1 MTIDHNRA
9 PFTEAC
15 VRYANANM
23 DRLSTPGHQA
33 GLTMFADLTE
43 VLGHEF
49 LQLDV
54 PMNTD
59 GVDYGDKPTPL
70 DQSLEL
76 AADAWG
82 AKRTWFMSNGASQ
95 ANQLACLTLSNF
107 GDTIVLQRSMHSSII
122 DGLAFTGMSAHYV
135 MPSVDSQLGVPNGI
149 TPTQL
154 DAALT
159 ETQQAGKNIAAAYVV
174 SPSYFGAVS
183 DIKGLA
189 DVAHKHGVPLVV
201 DEAWGAH
208 FGFHE
213 TLPQNSLRLGAD
225 IVVSSTHKLAGSLSQ
240 TAMFH
245 LGHTA
250 FAAAFEPMVE
260 RSFRS
265 LQSTSVN
272 SHFLISLD
280 LARKGLMTQGQSL
293 IPHSV
298 AAMQNLRVRLNERFP
313 DQTSRLMSYD
323 DVINTD
329 PLKVVVNTLAAGIS
343 GYEARTKLF
352 REHGVH
358 CEMATNSTVVMLAG
372 AGVVPD
378 IDRAVDA
385 FMGLPS
391 QGDSATQQA
400 VLDLP
405 QAGEQVMLVRDA
417 FFADTEVVSAKDAI
431 GRISADS
438 LAAYPPGIPNMLPG
452 EVITQDTVNF
462 LQATIEAP
470 FGMVRGG
477 ASSDMTAFRV
487 VAN

>member
-1 MTIDHNRA
+1 MTLDHNRA

-15 VRYANANM
+15 VRYSQANM

-33 GLTMFADLTE
+33 GLTMFADLTK

-49 LQLDV
+49 LELDV

-59 GVDYGDKPTPL
+59 GVDYGAKPTPL

-154 DAALT
+154 DEALK
-159 ETQQAGKNIAAAYVV
+159 ETKSAGKNIAAAYVV

-183 DIKGLA
+183 DVKGLA
-189 DVAHKHGVPLVV
+189 DVAHSHGVPLVV

-245 LGHTA
+245 LGHSD
-250 FAAAFEPMVE
+250 FAAQFEPMIE
-260 RSFRS
+260 RSLRS

-272 SHFLISLD
+272 SQFLISLD
-280 LARKGLMTQGQSL
+280 LARKGLMTQGPAL
-293 IPHSV
+293 IPASV
-298 AAMQNLRVRLNERFP
+298 AAMQDLRSRLNERFA
-313 DQTSRLMSYD
+313 DQTQQLMSYA
-323 DVINTD
+323 DVVDTD
-329 PLKVVVNTLAAGIS
+329 PLKVVVNTLGAGIS

-352 REHGVH
+352 REYGIHS
-358 CEMATNSTVVMLAG
+358 EMATNSTVVMLAG

-378 IDRAVDA
+378 IDRAVAA
-385 FMGLPS
+385 FMALPS
-391 QGDSATQQA
+391 QGDTAAGQA

-417 FFADTEVVSAKDAI
+417 FFAETEMVSAKDAV
-431 GRISADS
+431 GRVSADS

-452 EVITQDTVNF
+452 EVITRETIEF
-462 LQATIEAP
+462 LQATLTAP
-470 FGMVRGG
+470 FGVVRGA
-477 ASSDMTAFRV
+477 ASSDLSSFRV
-487 VAN
+487 VAR

>member
-1 MTIDHNRA
+1 MTFDHHRA

-33 GLTMFADLTE
+33 GLTMFADLTA
-43 VLGHEF
+43 VLGHDF

-59 GVDYGDKPTPL
+59 GVDYGAKPTPL
-70 DQSLEL
+70 DRSLEL

-154 DAALT
+154 DTALT
-159 ETQQAGKNIAAAYVV
+159 ETKSAGKNVAAAYIV

-189 DVAHKHGVPLVV
+189 DVAHSHGVPLVV

-245 LGHTA
+245 LGHSA
-250 FAAAFEPMVE
+250 FAAQFEPMVE

-272 SHFLISLD
+272 SQFLISLD
-280 LARKGLMTQGQSL
+280 LARKGLMTQGPTL
-293 IPHSV
+293 IPQSV
-298 AAMQNLRVRLNERFP
+298 AAMQDLRSRLNERFA
-313 DQTSRLMSYD
+313 DQTDRLMSYP
-323 DVINTD
+323 DVVDTD
-329 PLKVVVNTLAAGIS
+329 PLKVVVNTLGAGIS

-352 REHGVH
+352 REFGIHT
-358 CEMATNSTVVMLAG
+358 EMATNSTVVMLAG

-385 FMGLPS
+385 FMQLPTN
-391 QGDSATQQA
+391 GDTAAQQA

-417 FFADTEVVSAKDAI
+417 FFANTEMVSAKDAV
-431 GRISADS
+431 GRVSADS

-452 EVITQDTVNF
+452 EVITRETVDF
-462 LQATIEAP
+462 LQATLAAP
-470 FGMVRGG
+470 FGMVRGA
-477 ASSDMTAFRV
+477 ASADLSSFRV
-487 VAN
+487 VAR